1 MAKHGTGRMAA
12 VKALTKRQWVR
23 LAAGATVVGLIIG
36 AGFISRDF
44 YATQNG
50 GPAQGITAY
59 SATQQNREV
68 SRSSTRQALRNG
80 EGGSSANTSYVTVQ
94 INGKN
99 RVVLGN
105 GFTDVKSVLE
115 AGDITLE
122 PGDQI
127 SPALTKPVSEKTV
140 IKIDRADAQVMTDES
155 DIPFNTIEEKT
166 DSLPAGTTK
175 VKTEGKNGVM
185 ETTSLVTAAGNKNLS
200 KNVFASFVKTAPVNK
215 VVLVGTGRPSSGTSG
230 SAPSSS
236 GSSATTAPVGESQSI
251 AHELVTARGWG
262 EDQFTCLVQLWN
274 KESGWRTNAANP
286 SGAYGIPQALPGSK
300 MSSAGAD
307 WQTNPRTQIVW
318 GLGYIQ
324 GRYGTPC
331 GAWSHSQSSN
341 WY

>member
-1 MAKHGTGRMAA
+1 MANHRRGRMAA
-12 VKALTKRQWVR
+12 VKALTRRQWLR
-23 LAAGATVVGLIIG
+23 LGAGVTVIGMVIG

-44 YATQNG
+44 YTSQGGSPTQG
-50 GPAQGITAY
+50 MTAY
-59 SATQQNREV
+59 SATQQGNLEV

-80 EGGSSANTSYVTVQ
+80 EGGSTANTSYVTVQ

-105 GFTDVKSVLE
+105 HFTDVKSVLE

-122 PGDQI
+122 PGDQV
-127 SPALTKPVSEKTV
+127 SPALTTPVSEKTV
-140 IKIDRADAQVMTDES
+140 IRIDRADAQVATEES

-185 ETTSLVTAAGNKNLS
+185 ETTSLVTAAGRKNLS
-200 KNVFASFVKTAPVNK
+200 SNVFASFVKSAPVDK
-215 VVLVGTGRPSSGTSG
+215 VVLVGTGSAGSAGSSVSSGPAT
-230 SAPSSS
+230 
-236 GSSATTAPVGESQSI
+236 TTAPVGESQSV
-251 AHELVTARGWG
+251 AHELVISRGWG

-307 WQTNPRTQIVW
+307 WQTNPRTQITW

-331 GAWSHSQSSN
+331 GAWSHSQAAG